1 MKTSRRLEVM
11 LLRGVDQ
18 KVPPKE
24 QAADNIVNFTIDLKT
39 GGWDSRLGYEK
50 FQTSAPVYGPFNDD
64 TETYSTFV
72 WSTQGGAIE
81 HYMYERY
88 VGTPGAD
95 TGNNQL
101 CSVFGNPATETAFRT
116 WRTPLQRRANDEP
129 GAQYVPFGRHLIF
142 LNGHDRPLKIDPMT
156 GLMNRLGW
164 NALPATPVP
173 WQVDEEDGGGP
184 GTQAAPLIEYPAKV
198 AAVALSLPLIYREG
212 SGRLDINPQEYGLG
226 YATDEKVNCYRWK
239 ITFIGENGSESPLSQ
254 ATDAV
259 SWTTSAGPAAS
270 DYLCSTDPVG
280 YRNKGL
286 FGTSRHCIYLSD
298 VPKGPPGTVARR
310 LYRTKNLGEQSTTT
324 ALTDDAIAGGAD
336 EVFYYA
342 FQVNNNDDTSLVD
355 YVSDAGLVALAPLQ
369 SDSVIMPTAAPR
381 FGVSYMSRLFLDG
394 GQNDPYRVYFSNTNQ
409 PDSFGALSFFDFG
422 TEEGGT
428 VMGLKVYNN
437 QLLVFRER
445 AIDLIRP
452 AMNQNGFISSPFIQG
467 VGTRAPNSITT
478 VPGVGVMFL
487 SEDGVYAISGTN
499 DGGSA
504 LQIKRLSDQI
514 FETIERITTSVI
526 ARSVA
531 AYSRKWGEW
540 HCYVPFDGTEKPSK
554 GIVYHVEKDAWSF
567 RDDFPAGCLAT
578 DTNGNLIF
586 GNQTGKP
593 AGWAPGDNYEAGLF
607 VISRKRIGGYTTP
620 NTDPPTAVV
629 KPPLISTYKTAW
641 MDFGYPNQKKF
652 VKYIY
657 LYVLTEGDN
666 TIAMTYFKDY
676 SITGTTTVGRKMQ
689 RPEHA
694 DQPTYDGAV
703 WATDAWTRE
712 MVTEVRYPVAN
723 EAVSHFAF
731 ELSTSEDIILL
742 GYAVEYDTN
751 KTQTAK
757 GKTS

>member
-1 MKTSRRLEVM
+1 MFLT
-11 LLRGVDQ
+11 GVDQ
-18 KVPPKE
+18 KIPPE
-24 QAADNIVNFTIDLKT
+24 ERSADNVTNFTIDQKT

-64 TETYSTFV
+64 TETYSNFV

-88 VGTPGAD
+88 AGTPGAD

-116 WRTPLQRRANDEP
+116 WRTPLQRRADDEP
-129 GAQYVPFGRHLIF
+129 GAQYVPYGRYLIF

-156 GLMNRLGW
+156 GLMSRLGW
-164 NALPATPVP
+164 NTIPGSPVP
-173 WQVDEEDGGGP
+173 WQVDEADGGTAGAQ
-184 GTQAAPLIEYPAKV
+184 GAPLIEYPAKV
-198 AAVALSLPLIYREG
+198 DAGGFQVYLEG
-212 SGRLDINPQEYGLG
+212 SGRVDINPQEYGLG
-226 YATDEKVNCYRWK
+226 YATIDKENAYRWK
-239 ITFIGENGSESPLSQ
+239 VSFISETGSESPLSE
-254 ATDAV
+254 ASASV
-259 SWTTSAGPAAS
+259 NWVTTSGPTTS
-270 DYLCSTDPVG
+270 DYLAPADPVAT
-280 YRNKGL
+280 RQKGI
-286 FGTSRHCIYLSD
+286 FGNSRHCVYLGEL
-298 VPKGPPGTVARR
+298 PKGPPGTVARR
-310 LYRTKNLGEQSTTT
+310 LYRTKNLGEQSTTA
-324 ALTDDAIAGGAD
+324 ALTDDAIAGGSD

-342 FQVNNNDDTSLVD
+342 FQVNNNDDTALVD
-355 YVSDAGLVALAPLQ
+355 YVSDAGLVRLAPLE
-369 SDSVIMPTAAPR
+369 SDSVLMPTAAPR
-381 FGVSYMSRLFLDG
+381 FGASYMGRLFLDG
-394 GQNDPYRVYFSNTNQ
+394 GQNDPYRVYFSNPNQ
-409 PDSFGALSFFDFG
+409 MDSFGALSFFDFG

-428 VMGLKVYNN
+428 ITGFKVYNN
-437 QLLVFRER
+437 QLLVFREK

-452 AMNQNGFISSPFIQG
+452 AVNANGFTSSPFVQG
-467 VGTRAPNSITT
+467 VGTRAPNSITS

-499 DGGSA
+499 DGGSS
-504 LQIKRLSDQI
+504 LQIERLSDSI

-540 HCYVPFDGTEKPSK
+540 HCYIPFDGKQKPAK
-554 GIVYHVEKDAWSF
+554 GIVYHVEKQSWSF
-567 RDDFPAGCLAT
+567 RDGFPVGSIAT
-578 DTNGNLIF
+578 DNDGNLVF
-586 GNQTGKP
+586 GNNTGKP
-593 AGWAPGDNYEAGLF
+593 VGWSPGDNYEAGLF

-629 KPPLISTYKTAW
+629 RPPLPSTYKTAW
-641 MDFGYPNQKKF
+641 MDFGYPNQKKY
-652 VKYIY
+652 VKYVY

-666 TIAMTYFKDY
+666 TIPMTYFKDY

-694 DQPTYDGAV
+694 DQPTYDAAV
-703 WATDAWTRE
+703 WGTTAWTEE
-712 MVTEVRYPVAN
+712 MLTEIRYPVAN

-731 ELSTSEDIILL
+731 EISTTEDIILL